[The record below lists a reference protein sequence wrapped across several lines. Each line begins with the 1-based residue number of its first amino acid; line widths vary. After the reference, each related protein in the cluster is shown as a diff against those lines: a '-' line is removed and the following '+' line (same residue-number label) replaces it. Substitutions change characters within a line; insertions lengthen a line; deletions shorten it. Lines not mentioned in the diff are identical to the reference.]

1 MMIYQIIGIFVGFIA
16 ILWTILRFRKGKLSP
31 GMMILWNLIWIVVI
45 IVSIYPALT
54 SFIAKFTGIGRGL
67 DLALVLGLLLGYYL
81 IFKVYNKLETLEE
94 ELTDLVREIA
104 IQNENLNVPDG
115 KSDDKKP

>member
-1 MMIYQIIGIFVGFIA
+1 MMIYQIIGIFVGILA
-16 ILWTILRFRKGKLSP
+16 IIWTILRFKKGKVSP
-31 GMMILWNLIWIVVI
+31 GMMILWNIIWII
-45 IVSIYPALT
+45 IIAVSIYPNLT
-54 SFIAKFTGIGRGL
+54 SVQATFTGIGRGL

-104 IQNENLNVPDG
+104 IQNENLNVPDE